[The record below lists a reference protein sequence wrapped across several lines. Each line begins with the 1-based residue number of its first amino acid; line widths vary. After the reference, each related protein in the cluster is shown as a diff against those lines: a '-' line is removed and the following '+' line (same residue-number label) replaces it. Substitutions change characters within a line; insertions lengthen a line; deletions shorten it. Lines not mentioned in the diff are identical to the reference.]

1 MAYGLA
7 DLAMVQERPED
18 LDEAIVSAE
27 GVQAR
32 YCALWEELTA
42 TPELMANDRQAIRAR
57 VRRLNDLGFWVDEI
71 ELEPT
76 SLGGSVR
83 MKVAVTNRT
92 FHARRLERLTG
103 LVALEGQA
111 RLLLNDLR
119 EYSAWLEYYE
129 RRTITE
135 QLAAQRWLSDV
146 LEPTLAELKPLI
158 GPERDPLQAYCDVLE
173 EKWILSETAGRDVG
187 LRSAIE
193 AYLQLGA
200 PAPEAPD
207 GWPVPARATI
217 RLIRVR
223 PPAARAGAVRPRAA
237 AAWVASPGTL
247 EQRRDLVGAHRW
259 REEVALRTLAA
270 ERLEPRQLVG
280 GLDALGRDLQV
291 ERGRERQRRRDDGR
305 VLRRAAEPRH
315 ERAIDLQAL
324 DREALEVLE
333 RREAGPEVVDHDLD
347 AHVAQL
353 AQRAVAGGRLVQHQR
368 LGDLDDQ
375 RRRLEPRPSRA
386 RPGSRR

>member
-1 MAYGLA
+1 MASNGGQRALDLEILVENVAYGLA

-32 YCALWEELTA
+32 YPALWEELTA

-92 FHARRLERLTG
+92 YHARRLERLTG

-129 RRTITE
+129 RRTISE

-200 PAPEAPD
+200 PAPEALD
-207 GWPVPARATI
+207 G
-217 RLIRVR
+217 
-223 PPAARAGAVRPRAA
+223 
-237 AAWVASPGTL
+237 
-247 EQRRDLVGAHRW
+247 
-259 REEVALRTLAA
+259 
-270 ERLEPRQLVG
+270 
-280 GLDALGRDLQV
+280 
-291 ERGRERQRRRDDGR
+291 
-305 VLRRAAEPRH
+305 
-315 ERAIDLQAL
+315 
-324 DREALEVLE
+324 
-333 RREAGPEVVDHDLD
+333 AGP
-347 AHVAQL
+347 AHTAP
-353 AQRAVAGGRLVQHQR
+353 ATSNIPA
-368 LGDLDDQ
+368 
-375 RRRLEPRPSRA
+375 
-386 RPGSRR
+386 